1 MAKVIVSFNSPFNQ
15 VFRITGGDG
24 KEKRIEIKGN
34 ASHLVGVTGAVLPIG
49 TYGQT
54 EITQAEWDAVVATYG
69 NMKIFKR
76 GLIFANESTDSAR
89 AQEADQAETRHGAEP
104 IDVSETATEPESD
117 NKKKKATKKKAAK

>member
-15 VFRITGGDG
+15 IFRITDNNG

-34 ASHLVGVTGAVLPIG
+34 ASHLIGVTGAVLPIG

-54 EITQAEWDAVVATYG
+54 EITQAEWDAIVEKYG

-76 GLIFANESTDSAR
+76 RFIFVSESAESAK
-89 AQEADQAETRHGAEP
+89 AQEIDHAETRHGAEP
-104 IDVSETATEPESD
+104 IDVSETTTEPED
-117 NKKKKATKKKAAK
+117 EGPKKKTTKKKATK